1 MVNWL
6 NKVIRAGERIKAEIR
21 KRATKEELAKSNYV
35 SCCKGLVSKKEISN
49 NYHTCPYCSKH
60 FKVTPSERFGYLFDS
75 GVYETYKTPQVKVD
89 DPLNF
94 VAAKRYID
102 QLKSARKKTGLNCS
116 MVVASGEINKIKC
129 TVVASD
135 FMFMGSSIEQNEGEA
150 VLFSAMHSIQNKQ
163 PLIIVAQGGG
173 MRMQASMLSLSQM
186 PRTTLA
192 INEVKAAGLPYIV
205 IMSNPVAGG
214 ITASYAMLGDIHIA
228 EPGAT
233 VAFAGRRVIQGT
245 VREELPSGFQLSE
258 AVLEAGFI
266 DRICHRKNL
275 NEEIGKLLSILLQKN
290 SISTEEKDNLTPDV
304 DVLNKEAS

>member
-6 NKVIRAGERIKAEIR
+6 NKVIKAGERIKAAIR

-35 SCCKGLVSKKEISN
+35 SCCKGLVSKKEITS

-60 FKVTPSERFGYLFDS
+60 FKVTPAERFGYLFDS
-75 GVYETYKTPQVKVD
+75 GVFETFKTPHVAID

-94 VAAKRYID
+94 EAAKRYID

-129 TVVASD
+129 TAVASD
-135 FMFMGSSIEQNEGEA
+135 FMFMGASIEQNEGEA
-150 VLFSAMHSIQNKQ
+150 ILFAAMHSIENKQ

-205 IMSNPVAGG
+205 IMSDPVAGG

-233 VAFAGRRVIQGT
+233 VAFAGKRVISGT
-245 VREELPSGFQLSE
+245 VKEELPANFQTSE
-258 AVLEAGFI
+258 AVLSAGFI
-266 DRICHRKNL
+266 DRVCHRKDL
-275 NEEIGKLLSILLQKN
+275 NEEIGKLLSILLKKN
-290 SISTEEKDNLTPDV
+290 SISTEEKDETSEDTQQIS
-304 DVLNKEAS
+304 KTA

>member
-6 NKVIRAGERIKAEIR
+6 NKVFKVGERIKASIR

-35 SCCKGLVSKKEISN
+35 SCCKGLVSKKEIAN
-49 NYHTCPYCSKH
+49 NFHTCPYCSKH

-75 GVYETYKTPQVKVD
+75 GIYETFKTPIPKD
-89 DPLNF
+89 DPLGF
-94 VAAKRYID
+94 QAMKTYKD
-102 QLKSARKKTGLNCS
+102 QLKSARKKTGLDCS

-129 TVVASD
+129 TAVASD
-135 FMFMGSSIEQNEGEA
+135 FSFMGASVEAAEGE
-150 VLFSAMHSIQNKQ
+150 SILYAAFHAIENRQ

-173 MRMQASMLSLSQM
+173 MRMQASCISLSQM

-205 IMSNPVAGG
+205 IMSDPVAGG
-214 ITASYAMLGDIHIA
+214 ITASYAMLGDIHVA

-245 VREELPSGFQLSE
+245 VKEELPVGFQE
-258 AVLEAGFI
+258 AQAVLDSGFI
-266 DRICHRKNL
+266 DSICHRKNL
-275 NEEIGKLLSILLQKN
+275 NDQIGKLLYILLNKN
-290 SISTEEKDNLTPDV
+290 SGSTEEINETSEDTQQISKT
-304 DVLNKEAS
+304 A

>member
-6 NKVIRAGERIKAEIR
+6 NKVFEAGSRIKAAIR

-35 SCCKGLVSKKEISN
+35 SCCKGLVSKKEIAN

-60 FKVTPSERFGYLFDS
+60 FKVTPAERFKYLFDS
-75 GVYETYKTPQVKVD
+75 GIYETFRTPIPKD
-89 DPLNF
+89 DPLGF
-94 VAAKRYID
+94 VAVKAYKD
-102 QLKSARKKTGLNCS
+102 QLKSARKKTGLDCS

-129 TVVASD
+129 TTVASD
-135 FMFMGSSIEQNEGEA
+135 WGFLGSSIEAAEGESI
-150 VLFSAMHSIQNKQ
+150 LFAAFHAIENRQ

-173 MRMQASMLSLSQM
+173 MRMQASMISLSQM

-205 IMSNPVAGG
+205 IMSDPVAGG

-233 VAFAGRRVIQGT
+233 VAFAGKRVISGT
-245 VREELPSGFQLSE
+245 VKEELPADFQTSE
-258 AVLEAGFI
+258 AVLKAGFI
-266 DRICHRKNL
+266 DRVCHRKDL
-275 NEEIGKLLSILLQKN
+275 NEEIGKLLSILLKKN
-290 SISTEEKDNLTPDV
+290 SISTEETNETSEDTQQISKT
-304 DVLNKEAS
+304 A

>member
-6 NKVIRAGERIKAEIR
+6 NKVIRAGERIKAAIR

-35 SCCKGLVSKKEISN
+35 SCCKGLVSKKEIAS

-60 FKVTPSERFGYLFDS
+60 FKVTPAERFGYLFDS
-75 GVYETYKTPQVKVD
+75 GIYETFKTKIPKE
-89 DPLNF
+89 DPLQF
-94 VAAKRYID
+94 VAAKAYID
-102 QLKSARKKTGLNCS
+102 QLKSARKKTGLDCS

-129 TVVASD
+129 TAVASD
-135 FMFMGSSIEQNEGEA
+135 FSFMGASIEAAEGE
-150 VLFSAMHSIQNKQ
+150 SILYAAFHAIENRQ

-173 MRMQASMLSLSQM
+173 MRMQASCISLSQM

-205 IMSNPVAGG
+205 IMSDPVAGG

-245 VREELPSGFQLSE
+245 VKEELPVGFQEAE
-258 AVLEAGFI
+258 AVLDSGFI
-266 DRICHRKNL
+266 DRICHRKDL
-275 NEEIGKLLSILLQKN
+275 NDEIGKLLSILLNKN
-290 SISTEEKDNLTPDV
+290 SVSTEEINETSEDTQQISKT
-304 DVLNKEAS
+304 A

>member
-102 QLKSARKKTGLNCS
+102 QLKSARKKTGLDCS

-129 TVVASD
+129 TAVASD
-135 FMFMGSSIEQNEGEA
+135 FSFLGASIEAAEGESI
-150 VLFSAMHSIQNKQ
+150 LFAAMHAIENKQ

-173 MRMQASMLSLSQM
+173 MRMQASSISLMQM
-186 PRTTLA
+186 PRTALA
-192 INEVKAAGLPYIV
+192 INDVKAAGLPYIV
-205 IMSNPVAGG
+205 IMSDPVAGG
-214 ITASYAMLGDIHIA
+214 ITASYAMLGDIHFA

-233 VAFAGRRVIQGT
+233 VAFAGKRVISGT
-245 VREELPSGFQLSE
+245 VNEELPADFQTSE
-258 AVLEAGFI
+258 AVLKAGFI
-266 DRICHRKNL
+266 DRVCHRKDL
-275 NEEIGKLLSILLQKN
+275 NEEIGKLLSILLKKK
-290 SISTEEKDNLTPDV
+290 SISTEEIDETSEDTQQIAKT
-304 DVLNKEAS
+304 A

>member
-6 NKVIRAGERIKAEIR
+6 NSIIKAGSRIKAAIR

-35 SCCKGLVSKKEISN
+35 SCCKGLVSKKEIAS

-60 FKVTPSERFGYLFDS
+60 FKVTPVERFGYLFDS
-75 GVYETYKTPQVKVD
+75 GIYETFKTQIPKD
-89 DPLNF
+89 DPLQF
-94 VAAKRYID
+94 VAAKAYID
-102 QLKSARKKTGLNCS
+102 QLKSSRKKTGLDCS

-129 TVVASD
+129 TAVASD
-135 FMFMGSSIEQNEGEA
+135 FSFMGASIEAAEGE
-150 VLFSAMHSIQNKQ
+150 SILYAAFHAIENLQ

-173 MRMQASMLSLSQM
+173 MRMQASCISLSQM

-205 IMSNPVAGG
+205 IMSDPVAGG
-214 ITASYAMLGDIHIA
+214 ITASYAMLSDISFS

-245 VREELPSGFQLSE
+245 VKEELPPGFQLSE
-258 AVLEAGFI
+258 AVLDAGFI
-266 DRICHRKNL
+266 DRICHRKDL
-275 NEEIGKLLSILLQKN
+275 NEEIGKLLSILLKKN
-290 SISTEEKDNLTPDV
+290 SISTEEIDETSEDTQQISKT
-304 DVLNKEAS
+304 A